1 MTSATAGNGSVEI
14 NLNNGAS
21 ILPSVAAPF
30 TLTLVNGTASPQSVG
45 GNSIPSGCFS
55 GSEIFGG
62 SLKGSI
68 AKIFGCYSDTS
79 EDFDFSDVG
88 PKNGS
93 QVCHAKEM

>member
-21 ILPSVAAPF
+21 VIPSVAAPF

-55 GSEIFGG
+55 GSEVYGG

-79 EDFDFSDVG
+79 ENFDYSDID

-93 QVCHAKEM
+93 SVCHAKEM